1 MNVVTIQLSDSSF
14 SKKIEPSLY
23 PKLFQKNLD
32 PDVFNQ
38 IIKILH
44 DFYIE

>member
-1 MNVVTIQLSDSSF
+1 MLPWFNFLTLFFPKQ
-14 SKKIEPSLY
+14 IEPSLY
-23 PKLFQKNLD
+23 PKVFQKNLD